1 MPETSGIPTWVA
13 TRQSGLRPIS
23 KQSAHCVW
31 VVTTSHLFAKVSV
44 AEHLR
49 DLSKHLQMVL
59 GRMLGCKKYDQVRHR
74 FRVGCIEGY
83 GQLEPYKSHFRL
95 PQVLDACVR
104 KRDSQT

>member
-13 TRQSGLRPIS
+13 TRQSGLRPIR
-23 KQSAHCVW
+23 KQSAHSVW
-31 VVTTSHLFAKVSV
+31 AVTTSHLFAKASV

-49 DLSKHLQMVL
+49 NLRKHQQMML
-59 GRMLGCKKYDQVRHR
+59 GRMLGGKKYHQVRHR

-83 GQLEPYKSHFRL
+83 GQLEPYKSRHRL
-95 PQVLDACVR
+95 RQVLDACVR